1 MSKGLYI
8 IIGEVFVF
16 AIGVFILFL
25 SAVYFIGL
33 QNNIRDITAK
43 DQLNELG
50 DMLVAN
56 IMKNVELNATNATIR
71 VRIPMTV
78 SNDKYSIMLAN
89 GKLKLTS
96 FDNLHVV
103 EKELFNIGDNYVI
116 QGYIT
121 STPGELEIIVYDKT
135 IRLNQKGESG

>member
-8 IIGEVFVF
+8 IIGEVLVF

>member
-1 MSKGLYI
+1 
-8 IIGEVFVF
+8 
-16 AIGVFILFL
+16 
-25 SAVYFIGL
+25 
-33 QNNIRDITAK
+33 
-43 DQLNELG
+43 
-50 DMLVAN
+50 
-56 IMKNVELNATNATIR
+56 
-71 VRIPMTV
+71 
-78 SNDKYSIMLAN
+78 MLAN